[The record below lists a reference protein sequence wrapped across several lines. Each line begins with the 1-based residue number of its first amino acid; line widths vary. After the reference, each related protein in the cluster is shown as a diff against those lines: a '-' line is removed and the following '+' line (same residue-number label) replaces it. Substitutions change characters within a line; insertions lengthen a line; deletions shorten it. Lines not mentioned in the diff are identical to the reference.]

1 MFENL
6 KPKHSNVMKCCMLF
20 SFPETKV
27 SHTSKQ
33 LSFLDILRVKF
44 EGENEN
50 KKKELDNEARRL
62 ALQEREMTLREVEAK
77 RQQLDVPKQNVNAN
91 PVGLPPTA
99 GQPMYQVVERW
110 DGVN

>member
-1 MFENL
+1 MNGCRNSITFL
-6 KPKHSNVMKCCMLF
+6 I
-20 SFPETKV
+20 SFCFAETKV

-50 KKKELDNEARRL
+50 KKKELDNEARHL
-62 ALQEREMTLREVEAK
+62 ALQEREMTLREAETK
-77 RQQLDVPKQNVNAN
+77 RQKVNAPPNFNPN

-99 GQPMYQVVERW
+99 GQATYQVLERW
-110 DGVN
+110 EGIN